1 MANKLMKADIVNSVV
16 EKAGLSKKDAAAAV
30 DAFTATVQEA
40 LSNGNTVALIG
51 FGTFEVRHRN
61 ARQGR
66 NPQTGEPL
74 QIEAKD
80 VPAFKPGKQ
89 LRDAVS

>member
-1 MANKLMKADIVNSVV
+1 MKADIVNSVV

>member
-1 MANKLMKADIVNSVV
+1 MAKLMKADIVSSVI
-16 EKAGLSKKDAAAAV
+16 EQTGLSKKDANAAV
-30 DAFTATVQEA
+30 DAFVATVREA
-40 LSNGNTVALIG
+40 LSNGDSIGLIG
-51 FGTFEVRHRN
+51 FGTFEVRTRA

-66 NPQTGEPL
+66 NPQTGAPL
-74 QIEAKD
+74 DIPEKN

>member
-30 DAFTATVQEA
+30 DAFTATVKEA
-40 LSNGNTVALIG
+40 LSNGNTVSLIG

>member
-1 MANKLMKADIVNSVV
+1 MANRLMKADIVTGVV

-40 LSNGNTVALIG
+40 LSNGNTVSLIG

-66 NPQTGEPL
+66 NPQTGEL
-74 QIEAKD
+74 IQIEAKD

>member
-1 MANKLMKADIVNSVV
+1 MDNRLMKADIVTGVV

-40 LSNGNTVALIG
+40 LSNGNTVSLIG

-66 NPQTGEPL
+66 NPQTGEL
-74 QIEAKD
+74 IQIEAKD

>member
-1 MANKLMKADIVNSVV
+1 MAKKMKADIVSSVI
-16 EKAGLSKKDAAAAV
+16 EQTGLSKKDANDAV
-30 DAFTATVQEA
+30 DAFVATVREA
-40 LSNGNTVALIG
+40 LSNGDSIGLIG
-51 FGTFEVRHRN
+51 FGTFEVRTRA

-66 NPQTGEPL
+66 NPQTGAPL
-74 QIEAKD
+74 DIPEKN